1 MNSVYS
7 RVADLKPNLVIDL
20 LLENDEDLNQ
30 YKIEYPLILQFK
42 VAKIEKVISNLT
54 VSLSVENN
62 FKVLSKIG

>member
-1 MNSVYS
+1 MNSVYI

-42 VAKIEKVISNLT
+42 VAKI
-54 VSLSVENN
+54 
-62 FKVLSKIG
+62 

>member
-1 MNSVYS
+1 MNCVYI
-7 RVADLKPNLVIDL
+7 RVADLKPNLVIDI

-54 VSLSVENN
+54 ISLS
-62 FKVLSKIG
+62 I